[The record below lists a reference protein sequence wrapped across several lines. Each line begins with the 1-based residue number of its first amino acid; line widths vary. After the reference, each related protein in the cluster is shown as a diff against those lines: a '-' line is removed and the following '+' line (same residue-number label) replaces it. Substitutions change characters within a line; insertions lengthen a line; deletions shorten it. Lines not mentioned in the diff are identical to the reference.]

1 MSKAPQYRG
10 RFAPS
15 PTGPLHLGSLVAAV
29 ASYLDA
35 RHHGG
40 HWLVRI
46 EDLDPPREVAGASDS
61 ILESLRAHGLH
72 WDGAVSY
79 QSQHSDAYDAAL
91 AQLDRAGL
99 LFDCVCTRSTLGPGG
114 SCGQRCHPEPGT
126 AVARRIALT
135 CDGQCTDLLLGLQAP
150 DNLPDD
156 VVLRRKDSLYAY
168 ALAVVVDD
176 GQQGI
181 THVIRGADLLDQTPL
196 QIALHTCLGHAP
208 PAFGHVPVLTNAEG
222 QKLSKQT
229 GARALDNGCAV
240 DNLLRVL
247 RMLGQP
253 IPSATGNAPAL
264 LEAATPLWDRR
275 RIPQTL
281 MDPGSS

>member
-1 MSKAPQYRG
+1 MSKAPEYRG

-40 HWLVRI
+40 QWLVRI
-46 EDLDPPREVAGASDS
+46 EDLDPPREVAGASEG
-61 ILESLRAHGLH
+61 ILESLKAHGLH
-72 WDGAVSY
+72 WDGQVSY
-79 QSQHSDAYDAAL
+79 QSQRSDAYDAAL
-91 AQLDRAGL
+91 ARLDRSGL
-99 LFDCVCTRSTLGPGG
+99 LFDCVCTRATLGPGG
-114 SCGQRCHPEPGT
+114 SCGQRCHPEPGS

-135 CDGQCTDLLLGLQAP
+135 CDEQFIDLVLGIQVP
-150 DNLPDD
+150 EDLPDD
-156 VVLRRKDSLYAY
+156 VVLRRKDNLYAY

-176 GQQGI
+176 GLQGI
-181 THVIRGADLLDQTPL
+181 THVIRGADLLGQTPL
-196 QIALHTCLGHAP
+196 QMSLHRCLGHTP

-229 GARALDNGCAV
+229 GAQALDNACAV
-240 DNLLRVL
+240 DNLVRVL
-247 RMLGQP
+247 RMLGQTLP
-253 IPSATGNAPAL
+253 TVTDNAQAL

-281 MDPGSS
+281 FDPVSS